1 MQVSDFLDALSGF
14 LDDLCSTPG
23 GASRFSPA
31 VIAVRDDLCGVERA
45 VARVGGGGA
54 TFAVAGVPV
63 GSESVLCCL
72 NLRAAWRRS
81 SKLSVVA
88 FVGRTRFGDER
99 CARSALSGCCNR
111 YMQYA
116 WCKLKQGNVG

>member
-1 MQVSDFLDALSGF
+1 MPLAGFLVGFCRIPGGAGRFCPVETMQLSDFLDALSGF

-31 VIAVRDDLCGVERA
+31 VIAVRDNLCGVERA

-63 GSESVLCCL
+63 GSGSVLCCL

-88 FVGRTRFGDER
+88 FVGRTRF
-99 CARSALSGCCNR
+99 
-111 YMQYA
+111 
-116 WCKLKQGNVG
+116 